1 MRYLFK
7 GGVLNSNAC
16 NNVLNSQFLAPGV
29 VQVASLSSV
38 PSKSVQNSK
47 KVDKNSDLN
56 STREL
61 QGFGP
66 LFNEILGILGTENIA
81 SDKNAPYGFL
91 ASKETQLRGNM
102 ESAES
107 SVCQLQSACE
117 NADEK
122 RDHVKTGILVLENN
136 GTGISDEIEVRDVSP
151 IVHKVTEIVRTK
163 SSLLSMEE
171 RLRNVD
177 VDYNEE
183 VVEKVL
189 KRCFKVPHLALRFFK
204 WVKFSKG
211 FQHTANT
218 FNTMINIAGEAK
230 EFGLIEELAEEMGKN
245 SCEKNI
251 KTWTVLVSHYGKAK
265 LIGKALLVF
274 EEMKRAG
281 VKPDAIAYRIMLRG
295 LCSAGKADL
304 ALEFYKDMVHN
315 EVKLDVASYK
325 QLLKCFAL
333 SGDVTSVHLVGE
345 NMVRLSEIPE
355 PHTYTLMLKSFC
367 IAGRIKESLELIRDL
382 KNKNIILDT
391 GIFETLVKGLC
402 SRDRIADAME
412 ILEIMKRRDVF
423 NHNIYGILISTH
435 LRRNEVSEACN
446 LFQDAK
452 KSGNISVST
461 YTNLMQ
467 HLFWKNEFEKGL
479 ELYNEMLA
487 MGIQLDSVAIT
498 AAAAGYLRQNCISE
512 GWKVFKGMDAKGIK
526 PTSKSYSIFIKE
538 MCKVSDTDEIAKVL
552 NEMEAC
558 KVNVRDDVVR
568 QVTTYL
574 EKKGDIEKLNKLKQ
588 IKRGFTFYPRVGE
601 ELNAEECNR
610 LELARE
616 SESNQ
621 LVQERFSD
629 SSPESAPKFSRN
641 PDIQEVRQI
650 LSSST
655 DWCFVQEKLDE
666 LCIQFTPELVGEILR
681 KCNLNISTAL
691 KFFSWV
697 GKQTGYSHNEQ
708 SYNMAMKIA
717 GQGKNFKQMRSLFY
731 EMRRRGCSITSDTWT
746 IMIMQYGRTGLT
758 DIALRNFREMK
769 LSNCRPAKSTYKFL
783 ITSLCGKKGRNVDE
797 AIKIYQEMVRVGCA
811 PDKELVETY
820 VGCLCEAGKLL
831 DARSCFESLHK
842 FGFSIPLS
850 YSLYFRALSRAG
862 KLEDALALMD
872 EIGSERNLLN
882 QYTYGSLI
890 HGLLRRGQLEVA
902 LAKMNDMKHL
912 GIHPTVHVY
921 TALIVHFLKE
931 KNINKA
937 LETLEEMK
945 EGGCQPTIVTYSALI
960 SGYVRLGQV
969 TDAWNVFYHLKQN
982 GPSPDFK
989 TYSMF
994 IDCLCRIGKSEEAFK
1009 LISEMLQDGIIPS
1022 TINFRNIIYG
1032 LNREGKPNLAHV
1044 VLKKKLDIKGR
1055 RKMV

>member
-1 MRYLFK
+1 MMRYLFK
-7 GGVLNSNAC
+7 AGVLNSNSC
-16 NNVLNSQFLAPGV
+16 NNVLNSHFLAPGV
-29 VQVASLSSV
+29 VQVASLSNL
-38 PSKSVQNSK
+38 PSKSVQNSRK
-47 KVDKNSDLN
+47 IDKNSDLD
-56 STREL
+56 SPREL

-81 SDKNAPYGFL
+81 ADKNAPYGFL
-91 ASKETQLRGNM
+91 VSKETQLRGNVG
-102 ESAES
+102 SVES

-117 NADEK
+117 NAEEK
-122 RDHVKTGILVLENN
+122 RDHGKTGNLVLENN
-136 GTGISDEIEVRDVSP
+136 GTGISDEIEVKDVSP
-151 IVHKVTEIVRTK
+151 IVHKVTEIVRSK
-163 SSLLSMEE
+163 NGLLSMEE
-171 RLRNVD
+171 RLERAD
-177 VDYNEE
+177 LDYNEE

-204 WVKFSKG
+204 WVKFNNG

-230 EFGLIEELAEEMGKN
+230 EFGLIKELAEEMEKN

-251 KTWTVLVSHYGKAK
+251 KTWTVLVSYYGKAK
-265 LIGKALLVF
+265 LIGKALLMF
-274 EEMKRAG
+274 EEMKTAG
-281 VKPDAIAYRIMLRG
+281 VRPDAIAYREMLRV
-295 LCSAGKADL
+295 LCNAGKADL

-315 EVKLDVASYK
+315 E
-325 QLLKCFAL
+325 
-333 SGDVTSVHLVGE
+333 
-345 NMVRLSEIPE
+345 
-355 PHTYTLMLKSFC
+355 
-367 IAGRIKESLELIRDL
+367 
-382 KNKNIILDT
+382 NKNIILDT

-423 NHNIYGILISTH
+423 NQNIYGILISTH
-435 LRRNEVSEACN
+435 LRRNEVSEAFN

-452 KSGNISVST
+452 ESGIISVST

-498 AAAAGYLRQNCISE
+498 AVAAGCLRQNCVSE
-512 GWKVFKGMDAKGIK
+512 AWKVFKSMDEKGIK
-526 PTSKSYSIFIKE
+526 PTSKSYTIFIKE
-538 MCKVSDTDEIAKVL
+538 LCKVSDADVIAKVL
-552 NEMEAC
+552 DEMEAC
-558 KVNVRDDVVR
+558 KVNVRDDIFW
-568 QVTTYL
+568 QVTSYL

-588 IKRGFTFYPRVGE
+588 IKRGFTFYPRDGE
-601 ELNAEECNR
+601 ELGADECNR
-610 LELARE
+610 QELSGE

-621 LVQERFSD
+621 LVQKRLSD
-629 SSPESAPKFSRN
+629 SFPESALKLSRI
-641 PDIQEVRQI
+641 PDMQEVCQI

-655 DWCFVQEKLDE
+655 DWCSIQEKLEE
-666 LCIQFTPELVGEILR
+666 LCFQFRPELVVEILR
-681 KCNLNISTAL
+681 KCSLNISTAL

-731 EMRRRGCSITSDTWT
+731 EMRRRGCSITSDAWT

-769 LSNCRPAKSTYKFL
+769 LSDCKPTKSTYKFL
-783 ITSLCGKKGRNVDE
+783 ITTLCGNKGRNVDE
-797 AIKIYQEMVRVGCA
+797 AIKIYQEMVQFGCA

-820 VGCLCEAGKLL
+820 VGCLCEVDKLL
-831 DARSCFESLHK
+831 DARSCIESLHK

-850 YSLYFRALSRAG
+850 YSLYFRALCRAG

-872 EIGSERNLLN
+872 ETGSERNLLN

-902 LAKMNDMKHL
+902 LAKMKDMKHL

-921 TALIVHFLKE
+921 TALIIHFLKE

-994 IDCLCRIGKSEEAFK
+994 IDCLCRIGLILPNALGGLWHLELSVNEELDAA
-1009 LISEMLQDGIIPS
+1009 IVSGIKV
-1022 TINFRNIIYG
+1022 IYCASLHLLG
-1032 LNREGKPNLAHV
+1032 
-1044 VLKKKLDIKGR
+1044 
-1055 RKMV
+1055 